1 MTPTLTVIPDVAAAA
16 CNLPGARYIPACIVG
31 DAAGAVA
38 GAAANAIEFG
48 TDPLGYIAQKLQ
60 FAAAGLAKE
69 VLGGLQD
76 ITHPDL
82 SMAWFR
88 NAYSVSFGIAIF
100 VMVILLAIQLVQLA
114 QRQVSGDEVVSTLSF
129 YVPAFLFGTLLGP
142 GVGSMLV
149 ALSGALSEQLVL
161 WGITSNAQMT
171 TQNLI
176 RAIAAGDQV
185 GTAFGAVTSIL
196 LYACLIV
203 SLLLTFLVLL
213 VIVVTLYLT
222 GVLVPLSLVWLTS
235 PTQRR
240 RGMTLIK
247 VWLGLNF
254 SHVLIFF
261 LLGTAFQMVNGLT
274 ITLQGAGLQGI
285 ANLLLA
291 AIALFMATL
300 SPFGLLK
307 FGNAV
312 MPSNGPES
320 GGRIPAPSLPAGGE
334 RLLQGIAQDSATAQ
348 TSRSNSSPAE
358 TAPSSGSGAGSQG
371 SAPGGPGAG
380 TSLTDRVKSRAS
392 ESSVSGIEAGG
403 FNPAGSGGAESTDAS
418 SGGGGGLSTATAAPK
433 LVPVGASGGA
443 GGAGAA
449 AEAATAA
456 EATGAVA
463 SATGVGALAGVP
475 IMAAGFVLG
484 AASQGVGQVTKMADA
499 AVDLTQDQ
507 MRHGEDDG
515 QGELRPRR
523 DNRRD

>member
-16 CNLPGARYIPACIVG
+16 CSLPGARYIPACIVG

-38 GAAANAIEFG
+38 GAAAKAIEFG
-48 TDPLGYIAQKLQ
+48 TDPLGYIAQQLQ
-60 FAAAGLAKE
+60 FTAAGLAKA

-76 ITHPDL
+76 ITHPNL
-82 SMAWFR
+82 SLAWFR
-88 NAYSVSFGIAIF
+88 NAYAVSFGMAIF

-129 YVPAFLFGTLLGP
+129 YMPAFLFGTLLGP
-142 GVGSMLV
+142 GIGSMLV
-149 ALSGALSEQLVL
+149 ALSGALSEQLVA

-176 RAIAAGDQV
+176 GAIAAGDQV
-185 GTAFGAVTSIL
+185 STAFGAVTSIL
-196 LYACLIV
+196 LYVCLIV
-203 SLLLTFLVLL
+203 ALLLTFLVLL

-261 LLGTAFQMVNGLT
+261 LLGATFQMVNGLT
-274 ITLQGAGLQGI
+274 IAARGAGLQGI

-300 SPFGLLK
+300 SPFGLMK

-312 MPSNGPES
+312 VPSNGPDS
-320 GGRIPAPSLPAGGE
+320 GGRLPAPSLPSGGE

-348 TSRSNSSPAE
+348 TSRSNASPAE
-358 TAPSSGSGAGSQG
+358 TASTSGAGAG
-371 SAPGGPGAG
+371 AEGAAPGGPGG
-380 TSLTDRVKSRAS
+380 GMSLTERVKSRAS
-392 ESSVSGIEAGG
+392 ESSVSGIEAGDSSPTG
-403 FNPAGSGGAESTDAS
+403 AGGSAGAG
-418 SGGGGGLSTATAAPK
+418 SGGGGGPATTAAAPK
-433 LVPVGASGGA
+433 LAPVGAGVGGGA
-443 GGAGAA
+443 GGAGAV
-449 AEAATAA
+449 AETAATA
-456 EATGAVA
+456 EATGAAA
-463 SATGVGALAGVP
+463 SATGIGAWAGVP
-475 IMAAGFVLG
+475 IMAAGFALG

-499 AVDLTQDQ
+499 AVDVMQDQ
-507 MRHGEDDG
+507 MRHGQDDG
-515 QGELRPRR
+515 QGKLQPRR

>member
-1 MTPTLTVIPDVAAAA
+1 MISTLTVIPEATEAF
-16 CNLPGARYIPACIVG
+16 CNLPIAKLTPACLAG

-38 GAAANAIEFG
+38 VAAANAIEFG

-114 QRQVSGDEVVSTLSF
+114 QRQVSGDEVVATLSF

-185 GTAFGAVTSIL
+185 ATAFGAVTSIL

-274 ITLQGAGLQGI
+274 IALQGAGLQGI

-300 SPFGLLK
+300 SPFGLMK

-312 MPSNGPES
+312 MPGNGPDA
-320 GGRIPAPSLPAGGE
+320 GGRTPAPSMPAGGE

-380 TSLTDRVKSRAS
+380 TSLMDRVKSRAS

-403 FNPAGSGGAESTDAS
+403 PIPAGSGGAESTGAS
-418 SGGGGGLSTATAAPK
+418 SGGGGGLATATAAPK

-443 GGAGAA
+443 GAA
-449 AEAATAA
+449 AEAVTAA
-456 EATGAVA
+456 EATGAAA

-484 AASQGVGQVTKMADA
+484 AAGQAVGQVTKMADA

-507 MRHGEDDG
+507 MRQGEDDG